1 VLSMNFDP
9 TKNETNFEKHGLFLS
24 EFEGFDDEPVE
35 APDDRIDY
43 GEQRLRIFGRIGGV
57 GFMIACAE
65 RDGER
70 RIISFRRA
78 HDKEMKR
85 YDK

>member
-1 VLSMNFDP
+1 MKFDP
-9 TKNETNFEKHGLFLS
+9 GKNETNYDKHGLYLS
-24 EFEGFDDEPVE
+24 EFEGFDDEPIE
-35 APDDRIDY
+35 TSDDRNEY
-43 GEQRLRIFGRIGGV
+43 GERRLRIFGRIGGV
-57 GFMIACAE
+57 GFMIACTE

-85 YDK
+85 YGK